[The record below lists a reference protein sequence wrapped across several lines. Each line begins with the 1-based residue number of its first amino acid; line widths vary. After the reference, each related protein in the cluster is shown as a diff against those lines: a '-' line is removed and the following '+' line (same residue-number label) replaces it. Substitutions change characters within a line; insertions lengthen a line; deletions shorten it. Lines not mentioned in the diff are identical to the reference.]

1 LLSRRVVGIFDGTT
15 FSIFTVGSRAGSFGM
30 VATTGVVVSAFLF
43 TPLFKVYK
51 ISKGYIQLLLLNI

>member
-1 LLSRRVVGIFDGTT
+1 MAIDRKQNKVVY
-15 FSIFTVGSRAGSFGM
+15 AGM

-51 ISKGYIQLLLLNI
+51 IKK